1 MLESPAMSATAP
13 PLPVRQRAPRSDGE
27 QSRER
32 LLRAGLR
39 LFAQQGFANTSTRE
53 IAEAASTNVA
63 AISYYF
69 GDKAGLYRAVFFEP
83 PDTAPPDLA
92 PILGGTCSLKQALK
106 TMLGSFIEP
115 LKHDETARLCIK
127 LHCREM
133 LEPTGLW
140 EEEINNGIKPMHA
153 ALVSLLCGRFGLKRP
168 DDEVHRLAVS
178 IAGLGVHLFVGRDVI
193 EALAPQLS
201 ATPEAVDLWA
211 ERLLMYAEALIDAEE
226 KRRKKAARHA
236 APPRRV
242 SKRTEN

>member
-13 PLPVRQRAPRSDGE
+13 PLPARQRAPRSDGE

-92 PILGGTCSLKQALK
+92 PILNGTCSLKQALK

-201 ATPEAVDLWA
+201 ATPQAVDLWA

-236 APPRRV
+236 APPKRV

>member
-1 MLESPAMSATAP
+1 MSAAP
-13 PLPVRQRAPRSDGE
+13 PFERQRAARSDGE
-27 QSRER
+27 QSRAR
-32 LLRAGLR
+32 LLHAGLR

-53 IAEAASTNVA
+53 IAEAAGTNVA

-69 GDKAGLYRAVFFEP
+69 GDKAGLYRAVFLEP
-83 PDTAPPDLA
+83 IDAPARDLS
-92 PILGGTCSLKQALK
+92 PLMNGTCSLAQGLRSL
-106 TMLGSFIEP
+106 LGGFIEP

-140 EEEINNGIKPMHA
+140 EEEIAHGIRPMHS
-153 ALVSLLCGRFGLKRP
+153 ALVALLCRHFELSRA

-178 IAGLGVHLFVGRDVI
+178 IAGLGVHLFVNRDVI

-211 ERLLMYAEALIDAEE
+211 ERLLMYADALIEAEG
-226 KRRKKAARHA
+226 KRRKKAIRLLDGN
-236 APPRRV
+236 PRR
-242 SKRTEN
+242 KKKAN